1 MIGLEARRI
10 GMGVGAVQSQHRHS
24 FRGGKK
30 IPVVGGE
37 AESIRRG
44 RRHRRSIGD
53 GQKFQK
59 IVPEH
64 RQAVAGSERMHAGRR
79 EAETERLPIQRSL
92 RQIADTND
100 EMIDSAG
107 HGISGLRA
115 DRNRRLHRG
124 AKHCCCGPAQEN
136 LLQGQRLS
144 VTNWTAMTYILP
156 PLNALRAFE
165 AAARHL
171 SFKLAAHELH
181 VTPAAVGQ
189 QVKAL
194 EARLGVRLFERL
206 HKQLVLTAAG
216 QAYLPEISDGF
227 RRIADATAQLK
238 PVGAVLLQLGVHGS
252 FDLRRLELEEF
263 RASHAEIGLRVL
275 QPAGLH
281 ELIEGKVDVLIA
293 RGLGNHPGYRCDRVT
308 EGSGLGDWLI
318 APAGTADCPEIS
330 GFRDWLRGL
339 PAENALALHRRRR
352 LVGIVRS

>member
-1 MIGLEARRI
+1 M
-10 GMGVGAVQSQHRHS
+10 
-24 FRGGKK
+24 
-30 IPVVGGE
+30 
-37 AESIRRG
+37 
-44 RRHRRSIGD
+44 
-53 GQKFQK
+53 
-59 IVPEH
+59 
-64 RQAVAGSERMHAGRR
+64 
-79 EAETERLPIQRSL
+79 
-92 RQIADTND
+92 
-100 EMIDSAG
+100 
-107 HGISGLRA
+107 
-115 DRNRRLHRG
+115 
-124 AKHCCCGPAQEN
+124 
-136 LLQGQRLS
+136 
-144 VTNWTAMTYILP
+144 AMTYILP

-206 HKQLVLTAAG
+206 HKQLVLTEAG
-216 QAYLPEISDGF
+216 QAYLPEISSGF
-227 RRIADATAQLK
+227 RRIANATEKLK

-252 FDLRRLELEEF
+252 FDLRRLELAEF

-281 ELIEGKVDVLIA
+281 ELVEGKVDVLIA
-293 RGLGNHPGYRCDRVT
+293 RGLGHHPGYRCDRVT

-330 GFRDWLRGL
+330 SFRDWLRGL
-339 PAENALALHRRRR
+339 PAESALPLHRRR